1 VRTSGKE
8 CWGNKGP
15 TACTNLRTIRRDK
28 LEETVISALREQL
41 MEPGLFKVFADEFT
55 VEWNRLQGEA
65 SAEQT
70 ARVSE
75 LQRIRQRIERIV
87 DAITEGTRAVA
98 VRDQLAALEQRRLAL
113 ETEAATVAA
122 PAPRLHPNLAEV
134 YRRKV
139 AQLVEALGEE
149 DGAEGARTGAL
160 SHRPHH
166 ADP

>member
-75 LQRIRQRIERIV
+75 LQRIRQRIERLV